1 MQFKVEYHIYEER
14 TKQGL
19 SIRDLAEK
27 AGISK
32 TQINDIENG
41 THEAT
46 VKTLC
51 QIAYALNVAPEKLFS
66 FRVSD
71 ISDK

>member
-1 MQFKVEYHIYEER
+1 MQIKIEYHIYEER

-19 SIRDLAEK
+19 SIRDLADK
-27 AGISK
+27 AEISK

-41 THEAT
+41 THDTT

-51 QIAYALNVAPEKLFS
+51 QIAHALNVAPEKLFS
-66 FRVSD
+66 YSVL
-71 ISDK
+71 

>member
-1 MQFKVEYHIYEER
+1 MQIKIEYHIYEER

-19 SIRDLAEK
+19 SIRDLADK
-27 AGISK
+27 AEISK

-41 THEAT
+41 THDTT

-66 FRVSD
+66 YSVL
-71 ISDK
+71 